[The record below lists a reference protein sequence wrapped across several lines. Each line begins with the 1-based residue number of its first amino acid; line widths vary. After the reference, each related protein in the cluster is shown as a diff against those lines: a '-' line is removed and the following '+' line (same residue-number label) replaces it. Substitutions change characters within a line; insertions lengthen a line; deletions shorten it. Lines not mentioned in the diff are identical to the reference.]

1 MDFLSEMALNNLT
14 DSFIELK
21 EHVENGGNPL
31 HAQCLHA
38 RCQGWSF
45 MVSVLLAT
53 GVNSPGDVYH

>member
-1 MDFLSEMALNNLT
+1 
-14 DSFIELK
+14 
-21 EHVENGGNPL
+21 
-31 HAQCLHA
+31 LHA